1 MKKYDSYKDSGIEW
15 IGEIPEHWEECRL
28 GVIGGFTSSGI
39 DKKIVEDEPT
49 VKIINYTDVYG
60 NKEKILNTEKDYMEV
75 TSPQSKINQH
85 SVKKGDLI
93 FTPSSETKEDIG
105 LSAVVVDDLDN
116 TAFSYHVLRFQFNK
130 EVNLLFKKYL
140 CNNYPVLNYFSK
152 NSKGTT
158 RQILGREDFKN
169 AKVVIPPKS
178 EQTSIASFLDRKT
191 SEIDDIIA
199 DKKRLLELYE
209 EEKTAIINQAVT
221 KGLDPNAPMK
231 DSGIEW
237 LGEIPE
243 HWEVKKLKMLVSKVG
258 SGVTPR
264 GGSSVYLSIGIPLIR
279 SQNVHF
285 DGLKLDDVAFIS
297 EEVDE
302 EMSNSRIQD
311 GDVLLNITG
320 ASIGR
325 CYFVPDGFGRGN
337 VNQHVCIIRP
347 NINEV
352 STVYLSLLLRS
363 EIGQLQI
370 RLQQTGANRE
380 GLNFEQLKNFYLPV
394 ATSLNEQQSIVHHI
408 ESECSKIDFK
418 KARTEE
424 LIELLTEYR
433 TALISEAVT
442 GKIKV
447 TED

>member
-15 IGEIPEHWEECRL
+15 IGEIPSHWDVKKIKHLCYVKARVGWKGLKSDEFLKEGFAYLVTGSDFYNDTVNWKECYQIDKDRYDDDPFIQLEENDLLIKKDGTIGKLAIVSNLDKPACL
-28 GVIGGFTSSGI
+28 NSGIFVIRSEDRNFTSQFLFWILKSKMFTKFNEFTSYGSTI
-39 DKKIVEDEPT
+39 QHLYQNVFVEFSFS
-49 VKIINYTDVYG
+49 
-60 NKEKILNTEKDYMEV
+60 L
-75 TSPQSKINQH
+75 
-85 SVKKGDLI
+85 
-93 FTPSSETKEDIG
+93 PS
-105 LSAVVVDDLDN
+105 LA
-116 TAFSYHVLRFQFNK
+116 
-130 EVNLLFKKYL
+130 
-140 CNNYPVLNYFSK
+140 
-152 NSKGTT
+152 
-158 RQILGREDFKN
+158 
-169 AKVVIPPKS
+169 
-178 EQTSIASFLDRKT
+178 EQTAIANFLDLKT
-191 SEIDDIIA
+191 SEIDVIIA

-209 EEKTAIINQAVT
+209 EEKTAIINKAVT
-221 KGLDPNAPMK
+221 KGINPDAPMK
-231 DSGIEW
+231 NSGIEW

-394 ATSLNEQQSIVHHI
+394 ATSLNEQKSIVHHI
-408 ESECSKIDFK
+408 ESECSHIDFK

>member
-408 ESECSKIDFK
+408 ESECSKI
-418 KARTEE
+418 
-424 LIELLTEYR
+424 
-433 TALISEAVT
+433 
-442 GKIKV
+442 
-447 TED
+447 

>member
-1 MKKYDSYKDSGIEW
+1 M
-15 IGEIPEHWEECRL
+15 
-28 GVIGGFTSSGI
+28 
-39 DKKIVEDEPT
+39 EDEPT

-243 HWEVKKLKMLVSKVG
+243 HWEAVKLKYIAKVQTGRTPKIQNSKIDYFENGTINWFTPSDMDGSQELVNSKRSIIIEAVENDEVELFSEYSIFLVSIGATLGKVG
-258 SGVTPR
+258 FSKEQASANQQINIITF
-264 GGSSVYLSIGIPLIR
+264 
-279 SQNVHF
+279 F
-285 DGLKLDDVAFIS
+285 DKVFDPIFGYYYIVGNK
-297 EEVDE
+297 
-302 EMSNSRIQD
+302 EMITLQADYTTLPILNQSKTKDLLFSFPPIQ
-311 GDVLLNITG
+311 
-320 ASIGR
+320 
-325 CYFVPDGFGRGN
+325 
-337 VNQHVCIIRP
+337 
-347 NINEV
+347 
-352 STVYLSLLLRS
+352 
-363 EIGQLQI
+363 
-370 RLQQTGANRE
+370 
-380 GLNFEQLKNFYLPV
+380 
-394 ATSLNEQQSIVHHI
+394 EQQSIVHHI

-447 TED
+447 TV

>member
-264 GGSSVYLSIGIPLIR
+264 GGSSVYLSIGIPLI
-279 SQNVHF
+279 
-285 DGLKLDDVAFIS
+285 
-297 EEVDE
+297 EVK
-302 EMSNSRIQD
+302 MSI
-311 GDVLLNITG
+311 L
-320 ASIGR
+320 
-325 CYFVPDGFGRGN
+325 
-337 VNQHVCIIRP
+337 
-347 NINEV
+347 
-352 STVYLSLLLRS
+352 TV
-363 EIGQLQI
+363 
-370 RLQQTGANRE
+370 
-380 GLNFEQLKNFYLPV
+380 
-394 ATSLNEQQSIVHHI
+394 
-408 ESECSKIDFK
+408 
-418 KARTEE
+418 
-424 LIELLTEYR
+424 
-433 TALISEAVT
+433 
-442 GKIKV
+442 
-447 TED
+447 